1 MKRAEIRATIKNLGI
16 DWEKFQAQYLNGR
29 DIFSID
35 GHTFVHEESIRK
47 ILLSNIKN
55 NPKLGGYFRRCQE
68 HILEIADIDISKMSD
83 EEVWKIIINTS
94 YEGDLR
100 YLAQEGFHYG
110 MPSFLFGK
118 ELPQMAGEYMI
129 FQEAK

>member
-16 DWEKFQAQYLNGR
+16 DWEKFQEQYLNGR
-29 DIFSID
+29 DIFSVG
-35 GHTFVHEESIRK
+35 GHTFVHEASIMK
-47 ILLSNIKN
+47 ILLANIKN
-55 NPKLGGYFRRCQE
+55 NPKLGGYFRYCQE
-68 HILEIADIDISKMSD
+68 DIPKIADIDISKMSD
-83 EEVWKIIINTS
+83 EEVWRLVVNTP
-94 YEGDLR
+94 YEGDLK

-129 FQEAK
+129 FREEK

>member
-1 MKRAEIRATIKNLGI
+1 MKRNEMKNTIKNLGI
-16 DWEKFQAQYLNGR
+16 DWEKFQEQYLNGR
-29 DIFSID
+29 DIFSVS
-35 GHTFVHEESIRK
+35 GHTFVHEAAIRK
-47 ILLSNIKN
+47 ILLANIKH
-55 NPKLGGYFRRCQE
+55 NPKLGGYFRYCQE
-68 HILEIADIDISKMSD
+68 HIYEIADIDISKMSD
-83 EEVWKIIINTS
+83 EEVWRIVVNTP
-94 YEGDLR
+94 YEQDLR